1 MTVATVVPRDG
12 RLLLVEERVRGALV
26 LNQPAGHLEPGES
39 LIEAAARETLEE
51 TGWEVVI
58 SHLVGVY
65 RWCADDAAQ
74 ECAGAMEVRTEPAS
88 GRPGASTDP
97 GARMPGAA
105 GTAFLRFAFA
115 GEPVR
120 HHPERPLDR
129 GIERALWLTPTE
141 LRAANGRLR
150 SPLVLA
156 VVDDWLAGSRLPLS
170 ALRDIA

>member
-12 RLLLVEERVRGALV
+12 RLLLVEERVRGELV

-39 LIEAAARETLEE
+39 LVSAAARETLEE
-51 TGWEVVI
+51 TGWEVSI
-58 SHLVGVY
+58 SHLIGVY

-74 ECAGAMEVRTEPAS
+74 GRASAAG
-88 GRPGASTDP
+88 G
-97 GARMPGAA
+97 RMPGAA

-115 GEPVR
+115 GEPLR

-141 LRAANGRLR
+141 LRAANGRAR

-156 VVDDWLAGSRLPLS
+156 VVDDWLAGARLPLA